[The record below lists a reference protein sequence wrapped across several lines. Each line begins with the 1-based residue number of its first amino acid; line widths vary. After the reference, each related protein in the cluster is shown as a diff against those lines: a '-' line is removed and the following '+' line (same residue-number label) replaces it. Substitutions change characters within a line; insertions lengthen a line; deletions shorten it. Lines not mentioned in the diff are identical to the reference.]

1 MEFFL
6 SLDVALPDTW
16 DMADIPEGG
25 YQQADVSDPAVWDL
39 ITRFDQTYSEMLRN
53 LQDAWTHGDADQ
65 LDAAITA
72 MFKMGTLGRQL
83 IQKPKPD
90 GTGNYGPCFRYVP

>member
-1 MEFFL
+1 
-6 SLDVALPDTW
+6 
-16 DMADIPEGG
+16 
-25 YQQADVSDPAVWDL
+25 
-39 ITRFDQTYSEMLRN
+39 
-53 LQDAWTHGDADQ
+53 
-65 LDAAITA
+65 